1 MTINADEYELLG
13 YKVRLR
19 PIASNNINPSQV
31 VSLVLNEVAKIK
43 SHSET
48 HTDEAIL
55 LAALKFAADKIILE
69 KEMKKDMS
77 QLESSAVDALR
88 LIEEAVPPPQA

>member
-1 MTINADEYELLG
+1 MTTNADEYELLG
-13 YKVRLR
+13 YKVRFR
-19 PIASNNINPSQV
+19 PVESSNIDPSEV
-31 VSLVLNEVAKIK
+31 VSLVLNEVAEIK

-69 KEMKKDMS
+69 GEIKKDMT

-88 LIEEAVPPPQA
+88 LIEEAVPPPRA

>member
-1 MTINADEYELLG
+1 MITHADEYELLG
-13 YKVRLR
+13 YKVRFR
-19 PIASNNINPSQV
+19 PTESSDVVPSEV
-31 VSLVLNEVAKIK
+31 VSLVLNEVEKIK

-69 KEMKKDMS
+69 GEIKKDMT
-77 QLESSAVDALR
+77 QLESSAEDALR
-88 LIEEAVPPPQA
+88 LIEEAVPPHRT